1 MVEFE
6 IESWSHGKAKY
17 SSCEEAVVDKNKGE
31 KKKNLKSSVDVY
43 NDIV

>member
-6 IESWSHGKAKY
+6 IESWRNGKLNVVNA
-17 SSCEEAVVDKNKGE
+17 VDKNKGE